1 MGDNYNHKDDGTEGP
16 GIHWNPNTVGDYKRG
31 LSTDDVDSEV
41 ESEDRKG
48 PGQKAS

>member
-1 MGDNYNHKDDGTEGP
+1 MPDKYNDKDKGTDGP
-16 GIHWNPNTVGDYKRG
+16 GVSWNPNSVGDYKRG

-48 PGQKAS
+48 PGQSA